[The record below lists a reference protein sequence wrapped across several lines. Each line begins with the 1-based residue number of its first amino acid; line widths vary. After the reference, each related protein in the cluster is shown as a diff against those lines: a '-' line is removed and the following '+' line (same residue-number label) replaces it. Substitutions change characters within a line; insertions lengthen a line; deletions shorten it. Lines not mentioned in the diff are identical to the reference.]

1 MSQAAE
7 VYVLGG
13 SQTDFSRNWAREE
26 LDLYTMFRTVVTDAV
41 DSVGIDPG
49 QIEVGHVGNFVAELF
64 VGQGL
69 LGGYFGHVYP
79 ELANIP
85 TSRHEAACASGS
97 MAALAAMSDIQA
109 GHYGLACVVGLEMMK
124 NVSSQQ
130 GADYLGAATWYGRE
144 AQNCEYPWPH
154 MFDLLLDEYDRR
166 YGVKLDSLKHIARIN
181 FDNAASNPLAQS
193 RNWHFTEQSFSD
205 DDEANPVIEGRIRK
219 MDCGQITDGAACVF
233 LANEKVA
240 SGYAA
245 ANGIALN
252 DIPRIKGWGH
262 RSAPLLWEE
271 KMRISRDQPL
281 IYPHARQMVEDA
293 LQRAGFDSI
302 SRLDGLETHD
312 CFTITEYMAIDH
324 WGVTAP
330 GESWK
335 AVEEGRITKDGDFP
349 INASGGLI
357 GCGHPVGATGVRMML
372 DCYKQVTGQAEGT
385 QIDGAENMATFNVGG
400 SATTCASFIIG
411 R

>member
-1 MSQAAE
+1 MNQSPD

-13 SQTDFSRNWAREE
+13 AQTDFSRNWTREG
-26 LDLYTMFRTVVTDAV
+26 LDLYQMFSSVLTEAV
-41 DSVGIDPG
+41 NAVGIEPE

-64 VGQGL
+64 SGQGL

-79 ELANIP
+79 EIANIP

-109 GHYGLACVVGLEMMK
+109 GHYGLACVVGLELMK
-124 NVSSQQ
+124 NVPSQK
-130 GADYLGAATWYGRE
+130 GAEYLGAATWAGKE
-144 AQNCEYPWPH
+144 AQGVDFPWPH
-154 MFDLLLDEYDRR
+154 MFDLLLDEYDSR
-166 YGVKLDSLKHIARIN
+166 YGIKLDSLKGIARIN
-181 FDNAASNPLAQS
+181 FENAAKNPMAQS
-193 RNWHFTEQSFSD
+193 RNWQFTESSYSD

-219 MDCGQITDGAACVF
+219 MDCGQVTDGAACVF
-233 LANEKVA
+233 LASESVA
-240 SGYAA
+240 KDYAA
-245 ANGIALN
+245 EKGLSLN

-271 KMRISRDQPL
+271 KMRISKDQPL
-281 IYPHARQMVEDA
+281 IYPHARLMVEDA

-302 SRLDGLETHD
+302 DKLDGLETHD

-324 WGVTAP
+324 WGLTAP

-357 GCGHPVGATGVRMML
+357 GLGHPVGATGVRMML
-372 DCYKQVTGQAEGT
+372 DCYKQVTAQAGDM
-385 QIDGAENMATFNVGG
+385 QIAGAENMATFNVGG

-411 R
+411 H

>member
-26 LDLYTMFRTVVTDAV
+26 LDLYTMFRTVVTDAI

-181 FDNAASNPLAQS
+181 FDNAASNSLAQS
-193 RNWHFTEQSFSD
+193 RNWQFTEQSFSN